1 VTDRGPEPVA
11 GTHRGRPSRE
21 EILLASRPVAQNL
34 REVRLSVPGIHCG
47 SCLRTIEQALGR
59 LETVAEARANL
70 TTRSVIVRW
79 RDGVPPPAMIEALAA
94 AGHAAHLGDGNTP
107 DGDKTQAE
115 LVRALAVAGFAASNI
130 MLFSVSVWAGAGE
143 SLRDLFHALS
153 ALIALPVLVYS
164 GRVFYR
170 SAWSALRHG
179 RTNMDVPVSIG
190 LTLAFAMSLYDTV
203 HGGPHA
209 YFDAVT
215 MLLFFLLIGRTLD
228 HVMRGRARQAVSD
241 LARLTAHG
249 AMVEQEDGTQTYLPV
264 QDIRPG
270 MTILLAAGER
280 VPVDAH
286 ILSGASDLDRSLVTG
301 ESAPQP
307 ASPGM
312 TVEAGTLNLTAPL
325 RLKARAA
332 AGESFLAEMTRM
344 MMAAEAGRSRYK
356 RLADRAAA
364 LYAPLVH
371 SAALLAFLGW
381 ALAGGD
387 IHRAAVI
394 AVAVLIITC
403 PCALG
408 LAVPIVQVVAAR
420 RMFEHGIMMRDGA
433 GLERLADIDMVVF
446 DKTGTLT
453 MGQPRLRQ
461 PAPAHL
467 GLTAAL
473 AAHSR
478 HPHARALVA
487 AWQGSVPTMTDVRE
501 SPGRGIQGRCGAD
514 VVRLGRADWALDAP
528 QDVQDTAPF
537 SCTTLTR
544 NGALLAHF
552 HFDDR
557 LRPGARTAI
566 RALTDQGCGI
576 AILSGDRAG
585 AVADIAAQLN
595 VTQFEAG
602 LLPADKVKRLEA
614 LATAGRKT
622 LMVGDGLND
631 APALAAAH
639 VSMAPSGAADVGRQA
654 ADFVF
659 LRPPLDAVP
668 FALSLA
674 RRAKTLIRQN
684 FALAIL
690 YNAVALPFAVAGL
703 VTPLAAALAMSA
715 SSLAVV
721 ANALRLHGGTKAEQP
736 GRMAGKRARPMIR
749 FAE

>member
-1 VTDRGPEPVA
+1 
-11 GTHRGRPSRE
+11 
-21 EILLASRPVAQNL
+21 
-34 REVRLSVPGIHCG
+34 
-47 SCLRTIEQALGR
+47 
-59 LETVAEARANL
+59 
-70 TTRSVIVRW
+70 
-79 RDGVPPPAMIEALAA
+79 
-94 AGHAAHLGDGNTP
+94 
-107 DGDKTQAE
+107 
-115 LVRALAVAGFAASNI
+115 
-130 MLFSVSVWAGAGE
+130 
-143 SLRDLFHALS
+143 
-153 ALIALPVLVYS
+153 
-164 GRVFYR
+164 
-170 SAWSALRHG
+170 
-179 RTNMDVPVSIG
+179 MDVPIAIGVS
-190 LTLAFAMSLYDTV
+190 LAAAMSLYETAS
-203 HGGPHA
+203 GGAHA
-209 YFDAVT
+209 YFDAAT

-228 HVMRGRARQAVSD
+228 HAMRNRARQAVSD

-249 AMVEQEDGTQTYLPV
+249 AMVERKEGTQAYLPV
-264 QDIRPG
+264 EDIRPG
-270 MTILLAAGER
+270 MTIMLAAGER
-280 VPVDAH
+280 VPVDAR
-286 ILSGASDLDRSLVTG
+286 ILSGVSDLDRSLVTG

-325 RLKARAA
+325 RLEARAA

-344 MMAAEAGRSRYK
+344 MTAAEAGRSRYK

-371 SAALLAFLGW
+371 SAALLAFVGW

-420 RMFEHGIMMRDGA
+420 RMFEQGIMVRDGA
-433 GLERLADIDMVVF
+433 GLERLADVDMVVF

-453 MGQPRLRQ
+453 LGQPQLRH
-461 PAPAHL
+461 PSTAHL
-467 GLTAAL
+467 GLAAAL

-487 AWQGSVPTMTDVRE
+487 ARQGPVLVMTDVHE
-501 SPGRGIQGRCGAD
+501 FPGRGVEGRCGSD
-514 VVRLGRADWALDAP
+514 VIRLGRADWALDAP
-528 QDVQDTAPF
+528 QDVQDAAPF

-552 HFDDR
+552 HFDDQ

-566 RALTDQGCGI
+566 RALADQGCRT

-585 AVADIAAQLN
+585 AVADTAAQLG
-595 VTQFEAG
+595 VSQFEAS
-602 LLPADKVKRLEA
+602 LFPADKVKRLEA
-614 LATAGRKT
+614 LAAAGRKT

-639 VSMAPSGAADVGRQA
+639 VSMAPSDAADVGRQA

-659 LRPPLDAVP
+659 LRAPLDAVP

-674 RRAKTLIRQN
+674 RRARTLIRQN

-690 YNAVALPFAVAGL
+690 YNAIALPFAVAGL

-721 ANALRLHGGTKAEQP
+721 ANALRLLGG
-736 GRMAGKRARPMIR
+736 GGKTERQDRTARKCARPMVR

>member
-1 VTDRGPEPVA
+1 VSHHGP
-11 GTHRGRPSRE
+11 GTPSRE
-21 EILLASRPVAQNL
+21 EILLASRPVAKNL

-47 SCLRTIEQALGR
+47 GCLRTVEQALSR
-59 LETVAEARANL
+59 LEAVAEARANL

-79 RDGVPPPAMIEALAA
+79 TDGVPPPAMIEALAG

-107 DGDKTQAE
+107 DADKTQAD

-143 SLRDLFHALS
+143 SLRTLFHALS
-153 ALIALPVLVYS
+153 ALIALPVLIYS

-190 LTLAFAMSLYDTV
+190 LTLAFAMSLYDTIQ
-203 HGGPHA
+203 GGPHA

-215 MLLFFLLIGRTLD
+215 MLLFFLLVGRALD
-228 HVMRGRARQAVSD
+228 HAMRSRARQAVSD

-249 AMVEQEDGTQTYLPV
+249 AMVEQKDGSQAYLPV
-264 QDIRPG
+264 DALGPG

-280 VPVDAH
+280 VPVDAR

-307 ASPGM
+307 ATPGM
-312 TVEAGTLNLTAPL
+312 IVEAGTLNLTAPL
-325 RLKARAA
+325 RLEASAA

-344 MMAAEAGRSRYK
+344 MVAAEAGRSRYK

-381 ALAGGD
+381 ALASGD

-420 RMFEHGIMMRDGA
+420 RMFEQGIMMRDGA
-433 GLERLADIDMVVF
+433 GLERLADVDTVVF

-453 MGQPRLRQ
+453 WGQPQLRQ
-461 PAPAHL
+461 PSVVHL
-467 GLTAAL
+467 GLAAAL

-478 HPHARALVA
+478 HPYARALA
-487 AWQGSVPTMTDVRE
+487 QAGQGPAPAIIDVRE
-501 SPGRGIQGRCGAD
+501 IAGRGIEGRLGPD
-514 VVRLGRADWALDAP
+514 IIRLGRPDWALDRPEDIPAP
-528 QDVQDTAPF
+528 APF
-537 SCTTLTR
+537 PCTSLSR
-544 NGALLAHF
+544 NGALLAHY
-552 HFDDR
+552 HFDDC
-557 LRPGARTAI
+557 LRPGARAAI
-566 RALTDQGCGI
+566 RALTDQGCAS
-576 AILSGDRAG
+576 AILSGDRTA
-585 AVADIAAQLN
+585 AVARTAAQLG
-595 VTQFEAG
+595 VTQFEAD
-602 LLPADKVKRLEA
+602 LLPAGKVQRLEA
-614 LATAGRKT
+614 LAAAGRRT

-639 VSMAPSGAADVGRQA
+639 VSMAPSDAADVGRQA

-659 LRPPLDAVP
+659 LRAPLGAVP
-668 FALSLA
+668 FALSIA

-684 FALAIL
+684 FALAVL
-690 YNAVALPFAVAGL
+690 YNAIALPFAVAGL

-721 ANALRLHGGTKAEQP
+721 ANALRLNASAARRDRTARKHPQP
-736 GRMAGKRARPMIR
+736 AVG